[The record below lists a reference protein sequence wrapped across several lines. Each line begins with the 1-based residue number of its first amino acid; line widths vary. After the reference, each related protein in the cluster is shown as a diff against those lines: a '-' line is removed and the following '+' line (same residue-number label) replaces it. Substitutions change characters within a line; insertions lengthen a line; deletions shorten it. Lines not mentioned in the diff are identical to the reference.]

1 MEYYGKILCI
11 SYKDLTYDDRP
22 VIREDGKAD
31 YSKSRALRGHHPSML
46 SMEELAPIMSVPN
59 YKKLAA
65 RKEINVVRQ
74 GKGLGSYALIEIAT
88 MPLRFQERIKLKYGE
103 MKEDILRNW
112 FIGHYHIDAKARE
125 FYTRFRFDNGD
136 TLPPEHI
143 QEYTVNASVIEAV
156 MRAMEDAT
164 FMRKAMKAGPVNW
177 GELAGAISYYQ
188 AEFGHT
194 LPVSSN
200 RFKKRVNDFKANGY
214 ESLISRK
221 FMNQNRRKVT
231 YDIERL
237 LLSIDAQPEQPFNTT
252 VWEQYN
258 LFVQGELELYDP
270 ETGEVLNPADF
281 TDKDG
286 NPLVLSP
293 ATVANYLNNPKNKAL
308 RAKLHMS
315 QWDFNNAYRPYH
327 LRSIGE
333 FSLSK
338 VSLDDRDLP
347 RPMKDGNRVKAYYA
361 YDVVS
366 GAVVGY
372 AYNRYKTTELFL
384 DCMRNMFQTLD
395 RNGMYIPAELEVEHH
410 LVSDFADG
418 LMQAGTVF
426 PLIRWCNPGNSREK
440 RAEHKNREKKYGVEK
455 RTQVGIGRWWAKL
468 EANRPKEEK
477 VYDEKNNTYK
487 VKTYSYEELVADD
500 IRAIRT
506 FNAQPHPNQKRYPG
520 MSRWDVL
527 CAHQNPNLAPW
538 DKAVLYRF
546 IGQHTETTIR
556 QNTYCTVMYN
566 QYGLPSPEIIEKL
579 EPRNYKVDAYYLP
592 DADGTINE
600 VYIYQNGRYIATC
613 KPVAR
618 YNENTAEQTEY
629 DKAAY
634 TEQSKYVAQFDKMM
648 KDGKIKRV
656 GILAKEEAKLI
667 TEVQAEAVPLPTQT
681 EEEDY
686 SAYMDI
692 SAFEHDAVA
701 KI

>member
-1 MEYYGKILCI
+1 MCI
-11 SYKDLTYDDRP
+11 SYNDLTYDDRP
-22 VIREDGKAD
+22 VMVNGKAD
-31 YSKSRALRGHHPSML
+31 YSRSRTLKGVHPSTL
-46 SMEELAPIMSVPN
+46 SEEELAPIMSIPN

-65 RKEINVVRQ
+65 KEKINVVRS
-74 GKGLGSYALIEIAT
+74 GRGLGGYVLVEIAT
-88 MPLRFQERIKLKYGE
+88 MPLRFQERIKLKYGD
-103 MKEDILRNW
+103 MKEDVIRNW
-112 FIGHYHIDAKARE
+112 LGSHYHIDAKARE

-136 TLPPEHI
+136 ALPPEHI

-258 LFVQGELELYDP
+258 MFVQGELELYDP
-270 ETGEVLNPADF
+270 ETGEVLNPSDF

-308 RAKLHMS
+308 RGKLHMS

-333 FSLSK
+333 YALSK

-455 RTQVGIGRWWAKL
+455 RTQVGIGRWYAKL

-500 IRAIRT
+500 IRAIET

-592 DADGTINE
+592 DADGAIHE

-613 KPVAR
+613 KAVAR
-618 YNENTAEQTEY
+618 YNENTAEQTEA
-629 DKAAY
+629 DKVAY
-634 TEQSKYVAQFDKMM
+634 TEQAKYVAQFDKMM

-667 TEVQAEAVPLPTQT
+667 TEVQAEAVPLPIQD

>member
-11 SYKDLTYDDRP
+11 SYNDLTYDDRP
-22 VIREDGKAD
+22 VMVNGKAD
-31 YSKSRALRGHHPSML
+31 YSRSRTLKGVHPSTL
-46 SMEELAPIMSVPN
+46 SEEELAPIMSIPN

-65 RKEINVVRQ
+65 KEKINVVRS
-74 GKGLGSYALIEIAT
+74 GRGLGGYVLVEIAT
-88 MPLRFQERIKLKYGE
+88 MPLRFQERIKLKYGD
-103 MKEDILRNW
+103 MKEDVIRNW
-112 FIGHYHIDAKARE
+112 LGSHYHINAKARE

-308 RAKLHMS
+308 RGKLHMS

-333 FSLSK
+333 YSLSK

-455 RTQVGIGRWWAKL
+455 RTQVGIGRWYAKL

-500 IRAIRT
+500 IRAIET

-667 TEVQAEAVPLPTQT
+667 TEVQAEAVPLPAQA

>member
-1 MEYYGKILCI
+1 MCI
-11 SYKDLTYDDRP
+11 SYNDLTYDDRP
-22 VIREDGKAD
+22 VLVNGKAD
-31 YSKSRALRGHHPSML
+31 YSRSRTLKGVHPSTL
-46 SMEELAPIMSVPN
+46 SEEELAPILSVPN

-65 RKEINVVRQ
+65 RKEINVVRK
-74 GKGLGSYALIEIAT
+74 GRGLGGYVLVEVAT
-88 MPLRFQERIKLKYGE
+88 MPLRFQEKIKLKYGD
-103 MKEDILRNW
+103 MKEDVIKNW
-112 FIGHYHIDAKARE
+112 LGSHYHIDAKARD

-136 TLPPEHI
+136 ALPPEHI

-270 ETGEVLNPADF
+270 ETGEVLNPSDF

-372 AYNRYKTTELFL
+372 AYNRYKTGELFL

-500 IRAIRT
+500 IRAIQT

-613 KPVAR
+613 KLVAR
-618 YNENTAEQTEY
+618 YNENTAEQTEA
-629 DKAAY
+629 DKEAY
-634 TEQSKYVAQFDKMM
+634 TEQSKYVAQFDKMI

-667 TEVQAEAVPLPTQT
+667 TEVQAEAVPLPTQA

>member
-11 SYKDLTYDDRP
+11 SYNDLTYDDRP
-22 VIREDGKAD
+22 VMVNGKAD
-31 YSKSRALRGHHPSML
+31 YSRSRTLKGVHPSTL
-46 SMEELAPIMSVPN
+46 SEEELAPIMSIPN

-65 RKEINVVRQ
+65 KEKINVVRS
-74 GKGLGSYALIEIAT
+74 GRGLGGYVLVEIAT
-88 MPLRFQERIKLKYGE
+88 MPLRFQERIKLKYGD
-103 MKEDILRNW
+103 MKEDVIRNW
-112 FIGHYHIDAKARE
+112 LGSHYHIDAKARE

-308 RAKLHMS
+308 RGKLHMS

-333 FSLSK
+333 YSLSK

-455 RTQVGIGRWWAKL
+455 RTQVGIGRWYAKL

-500 IRAIRT
+500 IRAIET

-579 EPRNYKVDAYYLP
+579 EPRNYKIDAYYLP

-667 TEVQAEAVPLPTQT
+667 TEVQAEAVPLPAQA

>member
-11 SYKDLTYDDRP
+11 SYNDLTYDDRP
-22 VIREDGKAD
+22 VMVNGKAD
-31 YSKSRALRGHHPSML
+31 YSRSRTLKGVHPSTL
-46 SMEELAPIMSVPN
+46 SEEELAPIMSIPN

-65 RKEINVVRQ
+65 KEKINVVRS
-74 GKGLGSYALIEIAT
+74 GRGLGGYVLVEIAT
-88 MPLRFQERIKLKYGE
+88 MPLRFQERIKLKYGD
-103 MKEDILRNW
+103 MKEDVIRNW
-112 FIGHYHIDAKARE
+112 LGSHYHIDAKARE

-308 RAKLHMS
+308 RGKLHMS

-333 FSLSK
+333 YSLSK

-455 RTQVGIGRWWAKL
+455 RTQVGIGRWYAKL

-500 IRAIRT
+500 IRAIET

-618 YNENTAEQTEY
+618 YNENTAEQTEV

-667 TEVQAEAVPLPTQT
+667 TEVQAEAVPLPAQA

>member
-11 SYKDLTYDDRP
+11 SYNDLTYDDRP
-22 VIREDGKAD
+22 VMVNGKAD
-31 YSKSRALRGHHPSML
+31 YSRSRTLKGVHPSTL
-46 SMEELAPIMSVPN
+46 SEEELAPIMSIPN

-65 RKEINVVRQ
+65 KEKINVVRS
-74 GKGLGSYALIEIAT
+74 GRGLGGYVLVEIAT
-88 MPLRFQERIKLKYGE
+88 MPLRFQERIKLKYGD
-103 MKEDILRNW
+103 MKEDVIRNW
-112 FIGHYHIDAKARE
+112 LGSHYHIDAKARE

-308 RAKLHMS
+308 RSKLHMS

-333 FSLSK
+333 YSLSK

-455 RTQVGIGRWWAKL
+455 RTQVGIGRWYAKL

-500 IRAIRT
+500 IRAIET

-667 TEVQAEAVPLPTQT
+667 TEVQAEAVPLPAQA

>member
-11 SYKDLTYDDRP
+11 SYNDLTYDDRP
-22 VIREDGKAD
+22 VMVNGKAD
-31 YSKSRALRGHHPSML
+31 YSRSRTLKGVHPSTL
-46 SMEELAPIMSVPN
+46 SEEELAPIMSIPN

-65 RKEINVVRQ
+65 KEKINVVRS
-74 GKGLGSYALIEIAT
+74 GRGLGGYVLVEIAT
-88 MPLRFQERIKLKYGE
+88 MPLRFQERIKLKYGD
-103 MKEDILRNW
+103 MKEDVIRNW
-112 FIGHYHIDAKARE
+112 LGSHYHIDAKARE

-136 TLPPEHI
+136 ALPPEHI

-308 RAKLHMS
+308 RGKLHMS

-333 FSLSK
+333 YSLSK
-338 VSLDDRDLP
+338 VSLDDCDLP

-455 RTQVGIGRWWAKL
+455 RTQVGIGRWYAKL

-500 IRAIRT
+500 IRAIET

-667 TEVQAEAVPLPTQT
+667 TEVQAEAVPLPAQA

>member
-1 MEYYGKILCI
+1 MCI

-88 MPLRFQERIKLKYGE
+88 MPLRFQERIKLKYGD
-103 MKEDILRNW
+103 MKEDVIRNW
-112 FIGHYHIDAKARE
+112 LGSHYHIDAKARD

-258 LFVQGELELYDP
+258 MFVQGDLELYDP

-500 IRAIRT
+500 IRAIQT

-667 TEVQAEAVPLPTQT
+667 IEVQAEAVPLPTQT

>member
-65 RKEINVVRQ
+65 RKELNVVRQ

-88 MPLRFQERIKLKYGE
+88 MPLRFQERIKLKYGD
-103 MKEDILRNW
+103 MKEDVIRNW
-112 FIGHYHIDAKARE
+112 LGSHYHIDAKARD

-258 LFVQGELELYDP
+258 MFVQGDLELYDP

-500 IRAIRT
+500 IRAIQT

>member
-1 MEYYGKILCI
+1 MEYHGKILCI
-11 SYKDLTYDDRP
+11 SYNDLTYDDRP
-22 VIREDGKAD
+22 VMVDGKAD
-31 YSKSRALRGHHPSML
+31 YSGSRVLKGVRPSDL
-46 SMEELAPIMSVPN
+46 SEEELAPIMSVSN

-65 RKEINVVRQ
+65 KGELNVVRA
-74 GKGLGSYALIEIAT
+74 GKGLGSYALVEVAT
-88 MPLRFQERIKLKYGE
+88 MPLRFQERIRLKYGE

-112 FIGHYHIDAKARE
+112 FGSHFSIDAEARA
-125 FYTRFRFDNGD
+125 FYTRYRLASGD
-136 TLPPEHI
+136 TLPPERI
-143 QEYTVNASVIEAV
+143 QEYTVNASVIQSVLAV
-156 MRAMEDAT
+156 MEDAVL
-164 FMRKAMKAGPVNW
+164 MRKAMKGGPVNW

-194 LPVSSN
+194 LPLSAS
-200 RFKKRVNDFKANGY
+200 RFKSRVNDFKAHGY
-214 ESLISRK
+214 ESLISGK
-221 FMNQNRRKVT
+221 FANQNRRKVT
-231 YDIERL
+231 YGIERL
-237 LLSIDAQPEQPFNTT
+237 LLAIDGQPEQPYNTT

-258 LFVQGELELYDP
+258 LFVRGELDLYDP
-270 ETGEVLNPADF
+270 ETGEMLNPADF
-281 TDKDG
+281 ADREG
-286 NPLVLSP
+286 NPTVLSP
-293 ATVANYLNNPKNKAL
+293 STVANYLNNPRNKAL

-315 QWDFNNAYRPYH
+315 QWSFNNAYRPYH
-327 LRSIGE
+327 LRSLGE
-333 FSLSK
+333 YSLSK

-455 RTQVGIGRWWAKL
+455 RQQVGIGRWYASL

-477 VYDEKNNTYK
+477 VYDEKNNTYR
-487 VKTYSYEELVADD
+487 VRTYSYEELVADD
-500 IRAIRT
+500 IRAIET
-506 FNAQPHPNQKRYPG
+506 FNSAPHPNQKRYPG

-527 CAHQNPNLAPW
+527 CAHQNPDLMPW
-538 DKAVLYRF
+538 DKAHLYRY

-556 QNTYCTVMYN
+556 QNAYMTVMYG
-566 QYGLPSPEIIEKL
+566 QYVLPSPDVIGRL
-579 EPRNYKVDAYYLP
+579 EPRNYRVDAYYLP
-592 DADGTINE
+592 DADGRIE
-600 VYIYQNGRYIATC
+600 EIYIYQNGRYIASC
-613 KPVAR
+613 KAVAR
-618 YNENTAEQTEY
+618 YNENTAEQTEA
-629 DKAAY
+629 DRAAY
-634 TEQSKYVAQFDKMM
+634 QEQAKYVAQFDRMM
-648 KDGKIKRV
+648 KEGKIRRV
-656 GILAKEEAKLI
+656 GVSPKEESRLI
-667 TEVQAEAVPLPTQT
+667 TEVRAEAVALPAQAA
-681 EEEDY
+681 EEDY

-692 SAFEHDAVA
+692 SAFEHEAVA

>member
-88 MPLRFQERIKLKYGE
+88 MPLRFQERIKLKYGD
-103 MKEDILRNW
+103 MKEDVIRNW
-112 FIGHYHIDAKARE
+112 LGSHYHIDAKARD

-258 LFVQGELELYDP
+258 MFVQGDLELYDP

-477 VYDEKNNTYK
+477 VYGEKNNTYK

-500 IRAIRT
+500 IRAIQT

>member
-11 SYKDLTYDDRP
+11 SYNDLTYDDRP
-22 VIREDGKAD
+22 VMVNGKAD
-31 YSKSRALRGHHPSML
+31 YSRSRTLKGVHPSTL
-46 SMEELAPIMSVPN
+46 SEEELAPIMSIPN

-65 RKEINVVRQ
+65 KEKINVVRS
-74 GKGLGSYALIEIAT
+74 GRGLGGYVLVEIAT
-88 MPLRFQERIKLKYGE
+88 MPLRFQERIKLKYGD
-103 MKEDILRNW
+103 MKEDVIRNW
-112 FIGHYHIDAKARE
+112 LGSHYHIDAKARE

-143 QEYTVNASVIEAV
+143 QEYTVNASEIEAV

-308 RAKLHMS
+308 RGKLHMS

-333 FSLSK
+333 YSLSK

-455 RTQVGIGRWWAKL
+455 RTQVGIGRWYAKL

-500 IRAIRT
+500 IRAIET

-667 TEVQAEAVPLPTQT
+667 TEVQAEAVPLPAQA

>member
-11 SYKDLTYDDRP
+11 SYNDLTYDDRP
-22 VIREDGKAD
+22 VMVNGKAD
-31 YSKSRALRGHHPSML
+31 YSRSRTLKGVHPSTL
-46 SMEELAPIMSVPN
+46 SEEELAPILSVPN

-65 RKEINVVRQ
+65 RKEINVVRK
-74 GKGLGSYALIEIAT
+74 GRGLGGYVLVEVAT
-88 MPLRFQERIKLKYGE
+88 MPLRFQEKIKLKYGD
-103 MKEDILRNW
+103 MKEDVIKNW
-112 FIGHYHIDAKARE
+112 LGSHYHIDAKARE

-136 TLPPEHI
+136 ALPPEHI

-308 RAKLHMS
+308 RGKLHMS

-333 FSLSK
+333 YSLSK

-455 RTQVGIGRWWAKL
+455 RTQVGIGRWYAKL

-500 IRAIRT
+500 IRAIET

-566 QYGLPSPEIIEKL
+566 QYGLPTPEIIEKL

-600 VYIYQNGRYIATC
+600 VYIYQNGRYITTC

-667 TEVQAEAVPLPTQT
+667 TEVQAEAVPLPAQA

>member
-11 SYKDLTYDDRP
+11 SYNDLTYDDRP
-22 VIREDGKAD
+22 VLVNGKAD
-31 YSKSRALRGHHPSML
+31 YSRSRTLKGVHPSTL
-46 SMEELAPIMSVPN
+46 SEEELAPILSVPN

-65 RKEINVVRQ
+65 RKEINVVRK
-74 GKGLGSYALIEIAT
+74 GRGLGGYVLVEVAT
-88 MPLRFQERIKLKYGE
+88 MPLRFQEKIKLKYGD
-103 MKEDILRNW
+103 MKEDVIKNW
-112 FIGHYHIDAKARE
+112 LGSHYHIDAKARE

-136 TLPPEHI
+136 ALPPEHI

-308 RAKLHMS
+308 RGKLHMS

-333 FSLSK
+333 YSLSK

-455 RTQVGIGRWWAKL
+455 RTQVGIGRWYAKL

-500 IRAIRT
+500 IRAIET

-566 QYGLPSPEIIEKL
+566 QYGLPTPEIIEKL

-618 YNENTAEQTEY
+618 YNENIAEQTEY

>member
-88 MPLRFQERIKLKYGE
+88 MPLRFQERIKLKYGD
-103 MKEDILRNW
+103 MKEDVIRNW
-112 FIGHYHIDAKARE
+112 LGSHYHIDAKARD

-156 MRAMEDAT
+156 MRAMEDVT

-258 LFVQGELELYDP
+258 MFVQGDLELYDP

-477 VYDEKNNTYK
+477 VHDEKNNTYK

-500 IRAIRT
+500 IRAIQT

>member
-11 SYKDLTYDDRP
+11 SYNDLTYDDRP
-22 VIREDGKAD
+22 VMVNGKAD
-31 YSKSRALRGHHPSML
+31 YSRSRTLKGVHPSTL
-46 SMEELAPIMSVPN
+46 SEEELAPIMSVPN

-65 RKEINVVRQ
+65 KEKINVVRS
-74 GKGLGSYALIEIAT
+74 GRGLGGYVLVEIAT
-88 MPLRFQERIKLKYGE
+88 MPLRFQERIKLKYGD
-103 MKEDILRNW
+103 MKEDVIRNW
-112 FIGHYHIDAKARE
+112 LGSHYHIDAKARE

-308 RAKLHMS
+308 RGKLHMS

-333 FSLSK
+333 YSLSK

-455 RTQVGIGRWWAKL
+455 RTQVGIGRWYAKL

-500 IRAIRT
+500 IRAIET

-618 YNENTAEQTEY
+618 YNENTAEQTEA

-667 TEVQAEAVPLPTQT
+667 TEVQAEAVPLPTQA

>member
-11 SYKDLTYDDRP
+11 SYNDLTYDDRP
-22 VIREDGKAD
+22 VMVNGKAD
-31 YSKSRALRGHHPSML
+31 YSRSRTLKGVHPSTL
-46 SMEELAPIMSVPN
+46 SEEELAPIMSIPN

-65 RKEINVVRQ
+65 KEKINVVRS
-74 GKGLGSYALIEIAT
+74 GRGLGGYVLVEIAT
-88 MPLRFQERIKLKYGE
+88 MPLRFQERIKLKYGD
-103 MKEDILRNW
+103 MKEDVIRNW
-112 FIGHYHIDAKARE
+112 LGSHYHIDAKARE

-136 TLPPEHI
+136 ALPPEHI

-308 RAKLHMS
+308 RGKLHMS

-333 FSLSK
+333 YSLSK

-455 RTQVGIGRWWAKL
+455 RTQIGIGRWYAKL

-500 IRAIRT
+500 IRAIET

-667 TEVQAEAVPLPTQT
+667 TEVQAEAVPLPAQA

>member
-11 SYKDLTYDDRP
+11 SYNDLTYDDRP
-22 VIREDGKAD
+22 VMVNGKAD
-31 YSKSRALRGHHPSML
+31 YSRSRTLKGVHPSTL
-46 SMEELAPIMSVPN
+46 SEEELAPIMSIPN

-65 RKEINVVRQ
+65 KEKINVVRS
-74 GKGLGSYALIEIAT
+74 GRGLGGYVLVEIAT
-88 MPLRFQERIKLKYGE
+88 MPLRFQERIKLKYGD
-103 MKEDILRNW
+103 MKEDVIRNW
-112 FIGHYHIDAKARE
+112 LGSHYHIDAKARE

-308 RAKLHMS
+308 RGKLHMS

-333 FSLSK
+333 YSLSK

-455 RTQVGIGRWWAKL
+455 RTQVGIGRWYAKL

-500 IRAIRT
+500 IRAIET

-600 VYIYQNGRYIATC
+600 VHIYQNGRYIATC

-618 YNENTAEQTEY
+618 YNENTAEQTEA

-667 TEVQAEAVPLPTQT
+667 TEVQAEAVPLPTQA

>member
-1 MEYYGKILCI
+1 MCI

-46 SMEELAPIMSVPN
+46 SMEELAPILSVPN

-136 TLPPEHI
+136 ALPPEHI

-156 MRAMEDAT
+156 LRAMDDAT

-258 LFVQGELELYDP
+258 MFVQGDLELYDP

-372 AYNRYKTTELFL
+372 AYNRYKTGELFL

-500 IRAIRT
+500 IRAIET

-613 KPVAR
+613 KLVAR
-618 YNENTAEQTEY
+618 YNENTAEQTEA

-634 TEQSKYVAQFDKMM
+634 TEQAKYVAKFDKMM

-667 TEVQAEAVPLPTQT
+667 IEVQAEAVPLPTQA

>member
-74 GKGLGSYALIEIAT
+74 GKGLGSYALIETAT
-88 MPLRFQERIKLKYGE
+88 MPLRFQERIKLKYGD
-103 MKEDILRNW
+103 MKEDVIRNW
-112 FIGHYHIDAKARE
+112 LGSHYHIDAKARD

-258 LFVQGELELYDP
+258 MFVQGDLELYDP

-500 IRAIRT
+500 IRAIQT

>member
-65 RKEINVVRQ
+65 RKEINVVRP
-74 GKGLGSYALIEIAT
+74 GKGLGSYALVEIAT
-88 MPLRFQERIKLKYGE
+88 MPLRFQERIKLKYGD
-103 MKEDILRNW
+103 MKEDVIRNW
-112 FIGHYHIDAKARE
+112 LGSHYHIDAKARE

-136 TLPPEHI
+136 ALPPEHI

-258 LFVQGELELYDP
+258 MFVQGDLELYDP

-455 RTQVGIGRWWAKL
+455 RTQVGIGRWYAKL

-500 IRAIRT
+500 IRAIET

>member
-88 MPLRFQERIKLKYGE
+88 MPLRFQERIKLKYGD
-103 MKEDILRNW
+103 MKEDVIRNW
-112 FIGHYHIDAKARE
+112 LGSHYHIDAKARD

-258 LFVQGELELYDP
+258 MFVQGDLELYDP

-500 IRAIRT
+500 IRAIQT

-667 TEVQAEAVPLPTQT
+667 TEVQAEAVPLPAQA

-686 SAYMDI
+686 SVYMDI

>member
-11 SYKDLTYDDRP
+11 SYNDLTYDDRP
-22 VIREDGKAD
+22 VMVNGKAD
-31 YSKSRALRGHHPSML
+31 YSRSRTLKGVHPSTL
-46 SMEELAPIMSVPN
+46 SEEELAPIMSIPN

-65 RKEINVVRQ
+65 KEKINVVRS
-74 GKGLGSYALIEIAT
+74 GRGLGGYVLVEIAT
-88 MPLRFQERIKLKYGE
+88 MPLRFQERIKLKYGD
-103 MKEDILRNW
+103 MKEDVIRNW
-112 FIGHYHIDAKARE
+112 LGSHYHIDAKARE

-136 TLPPEHI
+136 ALPPEHI

-308 RAKLHMS
+308 RGKLHMS

-333 FSLSK
+333 YSLSK

-455 RTQVGIGRWWAKL
+455 RTQVGIGRWYAKL

-500 IRAIRT
+500 IRAIET
-506 FNAQPHPNQKRYPG
+506 FNAQPNPNQKRYPG

-667 TEVQAEAVPLPTQT
+667 TEVQAEAVPLPAQA

>member
-11 SYKDLTYDDRP
+11 SYNDLTYDDRP
-22 VIREDGKAD
+22 VMVNGKAD
-31 YSKSRALRGHHPSML
+31 YSRSRTLKGVHPSTL
-46 SMEELAPIMSVPN
+46 SEEELAPIMSIPN

-65 RKEINVVRQ
+65 KEKINVVRS
-74 GKGLGSYALIEIAT
+74 GRGLGGYVLVEIAT
-88 MPLRFQERIKLKYGE
+88 MPLRFQERIKLKYGD
-103 MKEDILRNW
+103 MKEDVIRNW
-112 FIGHYHIDAKARE
+112 LGSHYHIDAKARE

-164 FMRKAMKAGPVNW
+164 FMRKAMKAGPVDW

-308 RAKLHMS
+308 RGKLHMS

-333 FSLSK
+333 YSLSK

-455 RTQVGIGRWWAKL
+455 RTQVGIGRWYAKL

-500 IRAIRT
+500 IRAIET

-667 TEVQAEAVPLPTQT
+667 TEVQAEAVPLPAQA

>member
-11 SYKDLTYDDRP
+11 SYNDLTYDDRP
-22 VIREDGKAD
+22 VMVNGKAD
-31 YSKSRALRGHHPSML
+31 YSRSRTLKGVHPSTL
-46 SMEELAPIMSVPN
+46 SEEELAPILSVPN

-65 RKEINVVRQ
+65 KKEINVVRP
-74 GKGLGSYALIEIAT
+74 GKGLGSYALVEIAT
-88 MPLRFQERIKLKYGE
+88 MPLRFQERIKLKYGD
-103 MKEDILRNW
+103 MKEDVIRNW
-112 FIGHYHIDAKARE
+112 LGSHYHIDAKARE

-136 TLPPEHI
+136 ALPPEHI

-258 LFVQGELELYDP
+258 MFVQGDLELYDP

-487 VKTYSYEELVADD
+487 VKAYSYEELVADD
-500 IRAIRT
+500 IRAIQT

-613 KPVAR
+613 KAVAR
-618 YNENTAEQTEY
+618 YNENTAEQTEA

-634 TEQSKYVAQFDKMM
+634 TEQAKYVAKFDKMM
-648 KDGKIKRV
+648 KEGKIKRV

-667 TEVQAEAVPLPTQT
+667 TEVQAEAVPLPAQA

>member
-11 SYKDLTYDDRP
+11 SYNDLTYDDRP
-22 VIREDGKAD
+22 VMVNGKAD
-31 YSKSRALRGHHPSML
+31 YSRSRTLKGVHPSTL
-46 SMEELAPIMSVPN
+46 SEEELAPIMSIPN

-65 RKEINVVRQ
+65 KEKINVVRS
-74 GKGLGSYALIEIAT
+74 GRGLGGYVLVEIAT
-88 MPLRFQERIKLKYGE
+88 MPLRFQERIKLKYGD
-103 MKEDILRNW
+103 MKEDVIRNW
-112 FIGHYHIDAKARE
+112 LGSHYHIDAKARE

-136 TLPPEHI
+136 ALPPEHI

-308 RAKLHMS
+308 RGKLHMS

-333 FSLSK
+333 YSLSK

-455 RTQVGIGRWWAKL
+455 RTQVGIGRWYAKL

-500 IRAIRT
+500 IRAIET

-613 KPVAR
+613 KAVAR

-667 TEVQAEAVPLPTQT
+667 TEVQAEAVPLPIQA

>member
-11 SYKDLTYDDRP
+11 SYNDLTYDDRP
-22 VIREDGKAD
+22 VMVNGKAD
-31 YSKSRALRGHHPSML
+31 YSRSRTLKGVHPSTL
-46 SMEELAPIMSVPN
+46 SEEELAPIMSIPN

-65 RKEINVVRQ
+65 KEKINVVRS
-74 GKGLGSYALIEIAT
+74 GRGLGGYVLVEIAT
-88 MPLRFQERIKLKYGE
+88 MPLRFQERIKLKYGD
-103 MKEDILRNW
+103 MKEDVIRNW
-112 FIGHYHIDAKARE
+112 LGSHYHIDAKARE

-136 TLPPEHI
+136 ALPPEHI

-286 NPLVLSP
+286 TPLVLSP

-308 RAKLHMS
+308 RGKLHMS

-333 FSLSK
+333 YSLSK

-455 RTQVGIGRWWAKL
+455 RTQVGIGRWYAKL

-500 IRAIRT
+500 IRAIET

-667 TEVQAEAVPLPTQT
+667 TEVQAEAVPLPAQA

>member
-11 SYKDLTYDDRP
+11 SYNDLTYDDRP
-22 VIREDGKAD
+22 VLVNGKAD
-31 YSKSRALRGHHPSML
+31 YSRSRTLKGVHPSTL
-46 SMEELAPIMSVPN
+46 SEEELAPILSVPN

-65 RKEINVVRQ
+65 RKEINVVRK
-74 GKGLGSYALIEIAT
+74 GRGLGGYVLVEVAT
-88 MPLRFQERIKLKYGE
+88 MPLRFQEKIKLKYGD
-103 MKEDILRNW
+103 MKEDVIKNW
-112 FIGHYHIDAKARE
+112 LGSHYHIDAKARE

-136 TLPPEHI
+136 ALPPEHI

-308 RAKLHMS
+308 RGKLHMS

-333 FSLSK
+333 YSLSK

-455 RTQVGIGRWWAKL
+455 RTQVGIGRWYAKL

-500 IRAIRT
+500 IRAIET

-667 TEVQAEAVPLPTQT
+667 TEVQAEAVPLPAQA

>member
-1 MEYYGKILCI
+1 MCI

-65 RKEINVVRQ
+65 RKEINVVRP
-74 GKGLGSYALIEIAT
+74 GKGLGSYALVEIAT
-88 MPLRFQERIKLKYGE
+88 MPLRFQERIKLKYGD
-103 MKEDILRNW
+103 MKEDVIRNW
-112 FIGHYHIDAKARE
+112 LGSHYHIDAKARD

-258 LFVQGELELYDP
+258 MFVQGDLELYDP

-477 VYDEKNNTYK
+477 VYDEKDNTYK
-487 VKTYSYEELVADD
+487 VKAYSYEELVADD
-500 IRAIRT
+500 IRAIQT

-618 YNENTAEQTEY
+618 YNENTAEQTEV

-667 TEVQAEAVPLPTQT
+667 TEVQAEAVPLPTQA